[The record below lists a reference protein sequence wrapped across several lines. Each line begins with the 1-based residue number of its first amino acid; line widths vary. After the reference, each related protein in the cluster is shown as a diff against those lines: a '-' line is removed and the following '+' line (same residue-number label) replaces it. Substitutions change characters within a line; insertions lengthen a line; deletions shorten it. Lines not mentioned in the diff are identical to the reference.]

1 MAHPPHGAAV
11 LRAHKTEAIVQA
23 VFAELAERGW
33 SRLTVD
39 AVAVRAGVGKPA
51 IYRRWRSRDE
61 MVLDCL
67 VGVGVGVALPAD
79 TGILRDDLL
88 AFTRQTVEL
97 LEHPVAGRVIAAVL
111 SAVAT
116 DPVLAAQMSERFR
129 TPRRTAAR
137 AAFQRAIDRGEIASD
152 TDVELAIDLLAGPL
166 YMHALGI
173 TGGVPAGYAENLT
186 DAALRSLGSGRR
198 AGSSRTSGR

>member
-1 MAHPPHGAAV
+1 MAHRPQGAAV
-11 LRAHKTEAIVQA
+11 LRAEKTEAIVHA

-33 SRLTVD
+33 SRLTVG
-39 AVAVRAGVGKPA
+39 AVAARAGVGKPA

-61 MVLDCL
+61 MVLDCIISA
-67 VGVGVGVALPAD
+67 GVDAALPAD
-79 TGILRDDLL
+79 TGSLRDDLL

-97 LEHPVAGRVIAAVL
+97 LSHPIAGRVIAAVL

-129 TPRRTAAR
+129 APRRRAAR
-137 AAFQRAIDRGEIASD
+137 AAFQRAIDRGEIHID
-152 TDVELAIDLLAGPL
+152 TDIELATDLLAGPL

-173 TGGVPAGYAENLT
+173 AGGIPGGYAEHLT
-186 DAALRSLGSGRR
+186 DAVLRASNR
-198 AGSSRTSGR
+198 